1 MFMPHLV
8 ILPIVM
14 KQLRESTAKENEK
27 KDKKILTKQKINSII

>member
-14 KQLRESTAKENEK
+14 KQLRESAKKENEK
-27 KDKKILTKQKINSII
+27 NNEKDIDKTKNK

>member
-14 KQLRESTAKENEK
+14 KQLRESTKKENEK
-27 KDKKILTKQKINSII
+27 NNEKDIDKTKNK

>member
-14 KQLRESTAKENEK
+14 KQIRESVKRENEK
-27 KDKKILTKQKINSII
+27 NNEKGIDKTKNK